1 MAIDPRVLIAIL
13 VVLAIIIIVAIVVA
27 RRRHRTAHLRQHFGS
42 EYDRTLQQRGDPR
55 LAEADLA
62 KREAHVHKL
71 TIRELPASERTLF
84 VDEWSAVQRRFV
96 DDPAIAVNEA
106 DRLVERVMAARGY
119 PMSDFAHRADD
130 LSVSYPGLVQN
141 YRAARDIVVRHGN
154 GNATTED
161 LRQAIVYYR
170 SLFDELLGSSV
181 AGEDATVLK
190 RAS

>member
-13 VVLAIIIIVAIVVA
+13 VVLAVIIIVAIVVA
-27 RRRHRTAHLRQHFGS
+27 RRRHRSAHLREHFGS
-42 EYDRTLQQRGDPR
+42 EYNRTVQQRGDAA
-55 LAEADLA
+55 LAEDELA
-62 KREAHVHKL
+62 KREAHVQKL
-71 TIRELPASERTLF
+71 TIRELPASERNLF
-84 VDEWSAVQRRFV
+84 ADEWSAVQRRFV

-130 LSVSYPGLVQN
+130 ISVSYPALVQN

-154 GNATTED
+154 GNASTED
-161 LRQAIVYYR
+161 LRQAMVYYR
-170 SLFDELLGSSV
+170 TLFNELLGSSV
-181 AGEDATVLK
+181 ASEDATVLK